1 MQRFQRG
8 RFTPLGGRG
17 DSDISAGRCHHTTT
31 RSLFRIPKSSSNVT
45 PTSFLKL
52 TVQCDV
58 YELLQLTVHY
68 ARVFGIQS
76 ASCNQLTTSGQPT
89 RSSKEQRGAR
99 STAGSCIFRRPVHL
113 YATTPGARRIV
124 SIWPR
129 SFVLYTYGFPAEALV
144 RSGSSIVITHPP
156 SDSARRV
163 SCRPHSGA
171 RTCCSFVRRLDRMF
185 SQYSFVRK
193 CSPIF
198 GFLSGRASEF
208 PRKRWSILAC
218 IQQC

>member
-1 MQRFQRG
+1 M
-8 RFTPLGGRG
+8 
-17 DSDISAGRCHHTTT
+17 
-31 RSLFRIPKSSSNVT
+31 T

-113 YATTPGARRIV
+113 HSTTPGARHIV
-124 SIWPR
+124 SVWPC
-129 SFVLYTYGFPAEALV
+129 SFVSYTCGFSAEALV
-144 RSGSSIVITHPP
+144 KSGSGIVITHPP

-198 GFLSGRASEF
+198 GSAGKGFQIPAEALVNFGQHPAVLTAF
-208 PRKRWSILAC
+208 PRKRCPISC
-218 IQQC
+218 TSSS